1 MSEAEFNM
9 GYEEE
14 EGFQFPF
21 SSNDQNPTPLFMYNH
36 LKHQNPTPISDLSTM
51 SFFHGRYNPAF
62 DLSSEAPVFV
72 MKNSDQLKNLG
83 ETSSSAAAENSSV
96 SIPSPE
102 TGVEQDSCITK
113 GGDARAKVVCDE
125 GGDLKPK
132 KV

>member
-9 GYEEE
+9 GLE

-21 SSNDQNPTPLFMYNH
+21 SNDQNPTPLFMYNH
-36 LKHQNPTPISDLSTM
+36 LKHQNPTQISDLSTM
-51 SFFHGRYNPAF
+51 SFFHGRYNPAAF
-62 DLSSEAPVFV
+62 DPNSSEAAAFTV
-72 MKNSDQLKNLG
+72 KNCDQLKNIG
-83 ETSSSAAAENSSV
+83 DTSSSAAAENSSV

-102 TGVEQDSCITK
+102 TGVEHDSCITK
-113 GGDARAKVVCDE
+113 GGDDKAKVVCE